1 MTFMIRSAL
10 SRRLHM
16 RKRQV
21 VENLGE
27 ELCENV
33 ACLYL
38 ITDRLAGLEIPR
50 LMNDAHANLER
61 NLGLKTS
68 SQITAQPRIRS
79 LYQQSVLHPCK
90 DVSFSVSM
98 SNICF
103 RTNLVF
109 FCWEPGENLTDE
121 NKNRKLPNLLPWAAS
136 LMSGGAPAVVDW
148 DTWGFGKGGP
158 DKVCL
163 DQTLLLKRHYC
174 WGAHSPVWLRPQR
187 HPAA

>member
-1 MTFMIRSAL
+1 MTFMIRSVL

-16 RKRQV
+16 RKRQI

-27 ELCENV
+27 EFCENV

-38 ITDRLAGLEIPR
+38 IVDRLAGLDIPR

-68 SQITAQPRIRS
+68 SQITAQPRIWS

-109 FCWEPGENLTDE
+109 FCWEP
-121 NKNRKLPNLLPWAAS
+121 K
-136 LMSGGAPAVVDW
+136 
-148 DTWGFGKGGP
+148 P
-158 DKVCL
+158 D
-163 DQTLLLKRHYC
+163 R
-174 WGAHSPVWLRPQR
+174 
-187 HPAA
+187 

>member
-1 MTFMIRSAL
+1 M
-10 SRRLHM
+10 
-16 RKRQV
+16 RQV

-27 ELCENV
+27 EFCENV

-38 ITDRLAGLEIPR
+38 IVDRLAGLDIPR

-68 SQITAQPRIRS
+68 SQITAQPRIWS
-79 LYQQSVLHPCK
+79 LYQQSVLHPRK

-121 NKNRKLPNLLPWAAS
+121 NKNRKLPNLQPPS
-136 LMSGGAPAVVDW
+136 
-148 DTWGFGKGGP
+148 
-158 DKVCL
+158 C
-163 DQTLLLKRHYC
+163 QEEHLL
-174 WGAHSPVWLRPQR
+174 W
-187 HPAA
+187 